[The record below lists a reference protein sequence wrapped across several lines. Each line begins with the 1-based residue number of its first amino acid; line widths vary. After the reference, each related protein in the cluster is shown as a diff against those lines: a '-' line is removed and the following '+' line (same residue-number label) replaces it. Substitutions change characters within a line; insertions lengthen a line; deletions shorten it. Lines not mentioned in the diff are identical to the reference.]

1 MVRDG
6 YTAEDQA
13 LAALHDPLPLGNGS
27 ELPPVEAEIVAPD
40 TSFTRLPLVAGL
52 TLLLVGLAS
61 FIIAR
66 RIQRPVAFALAAA
79 VGIAALTL
87 IARSVKVA

>member
-1 MVRDG
+1 
-6 YTAEDQA
+6 
-13 LAALHDPLPLGNGS
+13 
-27 ELPPVEAEIVAPD
+27 
-40 TSFTRLPLVAGL
+40 L

-79 VGIAALTL
+79 VEIASLTL